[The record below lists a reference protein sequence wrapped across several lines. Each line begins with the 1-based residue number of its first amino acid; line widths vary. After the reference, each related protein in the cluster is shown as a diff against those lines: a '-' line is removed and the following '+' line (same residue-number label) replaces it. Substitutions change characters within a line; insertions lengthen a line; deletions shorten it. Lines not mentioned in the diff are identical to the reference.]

1 MFPVLAL
8 LLGLGEKVLIPA
20 TSNAPTYRIDRTE
33 VSIGD
38 YEAFEAA
45 GAYSENA
52 HWSAAGLQWREK
64 NPVGAG
70 ASHRRSN
77 RGYNHPVVA
86 ISFFEAE
93 AYCDWK
99 GGALPTNDQW
109 SRAICSSDPFPW
121 GASQQVPAAWFNEGK
136 HGRITAVATQ
146 PVNESHP
153 SLVGPKG
160 LLHGAGNVWEW
171 TRDSAVEGQAFRAQS
186 FRTLRGGSYANLP
199 SYCRCDARSPAL
211 PSDTRL
217 TTGIR
222 CVYP

>member
-20 TSNAPTYRIDRTE
+20 TSDTPTYRIDRTE
-33 VSIGD
+33 VSIAD
-38 YEAFEAA
+38 YEAFEAD
-45 GAYSENA
+45 GAYSEKR
-52 HWSAAGLQWREK
+52 HWSAAGLAWREK
-64 NPVGAG
+64 NPEGAG
-70 ASHRRSN
+70 AAHRRSK
-77 RGYNHPVVA
+77 RSSDHPVVA

-93 AYCDWK
+93 AYCAWS
-99 GGALPTNDQW
+99 GGNLPTNAQW
-109 SRAICSSDPFPW
+109 SGAVCTPSPFPW

-136 HGRITAVATQ
+136 HGRITQVVTQ
-146 PVNESHP
+146 SVNESH
-153 SLVGPKG
+153 SSVAGPKG

-171 TRDSAVEGQAFRAQS
+171 TRDLAVEGQA